1 MPENFRKG
9 EKLKSRKKI
18 ENLFQDGK
26 GIKKFPLLLVHNSD
40 FESPEKPQAGFS
52 VSKRNFKLAVD
63 RNRFKRLMRESY
75 RKLKSDFDSELF
87 PSAFMFIYIARKSFT
102 LSEIESQ
109 MRKILTELIS
119 LEREQS

>member
-1 MPENFRKG
+1 MLEKFSKE

-40 FESPEKPQAGFS
+40 FQNLEKPQAGFS

-63 RNRFKRLMRESY
+63 RNRYKRLMRESY
-75 RKLKSDFDSELF
+75 RKMKSDFDSDLL
-87 PSAFMFIYIARKSFT
+87 PSAFMFIYIARKSFK
-102 LSEIESQ
+102 LSEIETQ

-119 LEREQS
+119 LQREQS